1 MSKTHPQLETPVR
14 EMHLGDGQRTAR
26 PGPGQLACLESLA
39 ISMKRIANALDRRED
54 REAAPIQHGQ
64 DDLSEADD
72 FKVGGTA

>member
-1 MSKTHPQLETPVR
+1 
-14 EMHLGDGQRTAR
+14 
-26 PGPGQLACLESLA
+26 
-39 ISMKRIANALDRRED
+39 MKRIADALDRRAD